1 MLLVSIL
8 LFLLSLNPWQWSLE
22 VGRITISRQH
32 MR

>member
-22 VGRITISRQH
+22 VGRITLSTQH

>member
-22 VGRITISRQH
+22 VGRITISTLH